1 MAEIKIRL
9 DELNDP
15 RIDDIIAVEKSLTA
29 NSTGVFVENV
39 KTPLYL
45 NPAFYYATS
54 ACFAGL
60 LVWVITEP
68 FMSESNNNHE
78 AILFISA
85 YLLFGP
91 VAGLISMFIGITYGL
106 ANRNLKQSL
115 ILGIGGLGIGLG
127 VTILTTLIADILF
140 KVSGS
145 IVLSMADESSRI
157 DGKMKG
163 FTFFMFM
170 CVRGIAWSIISCGAG
185 LSLGILLKSKKM
197 VLNGLAGGIVGGAI
211 GGILFDPIDRFV
223 MGSMQD
229 AFVSRAIGIV
239 VVGIFTGLFIGIFE
253 NISKE
258 SWLLMLKGPLAGKQ
272 FIIFKSPIFLGSA
285 PKCEI
290 YLFKDPHIEP
300 KHATIVMSSKKYILE
315 DLKSEQGTFVNGKK
329 INNKHVL
336 QPEDVITL
344 GETVL
349 KYQEKRK

>member
-54 ACFAGL
+54 ACFASL
-60 LVWVITEP
+60 LVWAITEP
-68 FMSESNNNHE
+68 FVDDSDQNSQ
-78 AILFISA
+78 AIFFISD

-91 VAGLISMFIGITYGL
+91 VAGIMSMFIGITFGL
-106 ANRNLKQSL
+106 ANRNLKQSF
-115 ILGIGGLGIGLG
+115 ILGIVGLGIGLG
-127 VTILTTLIADILF
+127 ATIVTTIIADILYGI
-140 KVSGS
+140 SGS
-145 IVLSMADESSRI
+145 IVASIADRDALME
-157 DGKMKG
+157 GKIKG
-163 FTFFMFM
+163 VAFFVQM
-170 CVRGIAWSIISCGAG
+170 CGRGLAWSIVSCGAG
-185 LSLGILLKSKKM
+185 LSLGIILKSKKM
-197 VLNGLAGGIVGGAI
+197 LLNGLAGGIVGGAL
-211 GGILFDPIDRFV
+211 GGILFDPINRFIV
-223 MGSMQD
+223 GNMQD
-229 AFVSRAIGIV
+229 ASVSRAIGIV
-239 VVGIFTGLFIGIFE
+239 LVGIFTGLFIGIFE

-315 DLKSEQGTFVNGKK
+315 DLKSDQGTFVNGKK